1 MKRILLTIALAL
13 TGISQLHAQDCGSL
27 FFSEYVE
34 GSYNNKAM
42 AIYNP
47 TNQTINLSGYKII
60 RWSNGNANYD
70 PSYAV
75 TLSGTIAPKDEFVV
89 VLDKQDC
96 SLSGQD
102 TCVFQGLKDK
112 ADLYVSPNYATN
124 PCLYHNGDDAL
135 SLNLTDA
142 ANGGAGT
149 FVDIFGFIGEDP
161 GTSWTDVFP
170 YTDSA
175 GGAYWTKDQTCI
187 RKPTVKQGRASQ
199 TGSPL
204 SGAWN
209 PTAEWD
215 TLPINTFDHL
225 GYHVCDC
232 GSTGINTNS
241 VKTASVTMFPNPAQA
256 SGKTFVLAQ
265 SAIETVEIY
274 NLSGQLLETV
284 AGDGYTQMAIDLNKL
299 PAGTYMVQ
307 TKLRNGDATLPN
319 KLVVQ

>member
-1 MKRILLTIALAL
+1 MKRTLLTIVLAL
-13 TGISQLHAQDCGSL
+13 MGISQLHAQDCANL

-34 GSYNNKAM
+34 GSNNNKAL

-47 TNQTINLSGYKII
+47 TNQAIDLSTYKII
-60 RWSNGNANYD
+60 RWSNGNATYD
-70 PSYAV
+70 PAYSV

-96 SLSGQD
+96 SLTGQD
-102 TCVFQGLKDK
+102 TCVFQALRDK
-112 ADLYVSPNYATN
+112 ADAFVSPNYTTN

-135 SLNLTDA
+135 SLNRTDA

-170 YTDSA
+170 YTTSA
-175 GGAYWTKDQTCI
+175 GGAYWTVDQTCI
-187 RKPTVKQGRASQ
+187 RKPSIKQGRTAQ

-204 SGAWN
+204 TGAWN

-215 TLPINTFDHL
+215 TLPRNTFDHL

-232 GSTGINTNS
+232 GSTGINQATVKQQS
-241 VKTASVTMFPNPAQA
+241 VSVFPNPAA
-256 SGKTFVLAQ
+256 ANGKTFVFASSTIQ
-265 SAIETVEIY
+265 TVEIY
-274 NLSGQLLETV
+274 SISGQLVQTI
-284 AGDGYTQMAIDLNKL
+284 AGDGYTQITIDLNNI
-299 PAGTYMVQ
+299 PRGTYMVQ
-307 TKLRNGDATLPN
+307 TKLSNGEATLPN
-319 KLVVQ
+319 KLVIK